1 MGSWLAPNV
10 ENLNK
15 ILSPF
20 QMSFSANS
28 DTSLS
33 NEADGEES
41 QGRGEHVMSRN
52 SSRSISFQGSQAS
65 GVDDD

>member
-1 MGSWLAPNV
+1 MGAWLAPNV

-20 QMSFSANS
+20 QMSFSGNS
-28 DTSLS
+28 DTSVSEVQEGSPDNDEVIL
-33 NEADGEES
+33 
-41 QGRGEHVMSRN
+41 SRN
-52 SSRSISFQGSQAS
+52 SSRSISFQRSQIS